1 MAYIDYYA
9 VLGVSKTATQ
19 EEIKKAYRKLARQYH
34 PDVNANKE
42 EASRKFKE
50 INEANAVLS
59 DPDKRK
65 KYDQYGEHWEH
76 AEQYEE
82 ARRQQQR
89 SGDSGFQYH
98 EGAEGFDDYEA
109 FSDFFSS
116 MFGRQGRAKAT
127 GFKGQD
133 VSTVLH
139 LKLTDILE
147 TQKQVLEVNGKKIR
161 ITIPAGVANK
171 QTIKIAGH
179 GGKGYNNGPNGDLYI
194 TFEIVNNTAFEVHG
208 HNLHKTI
215 PITLYDAL
223 LGGEIILETL
233 SGKVKVPVAP
243 ETENNKKVKL
253 RGKGLPVYKK
263 EGEFG
268 DLYVTYSVELP
279 KHLSDK
285 EKELFEQLRSIRKHA
300 S

>member
-1 MAYIDYYA
+1 MAYIDYYS
-9 VLGVSKTATQ
+9 VLGVPKTATAD
-19 EEIKKAYRKLARQYH
+19 EIKKAFRKLARKYH

-42 EASRKFKE
+42 EANRKFKE
-50 INEANAVLS
+50 INEANEVLS
-59 DPDKRK
+59 DPEKRK

-82 ARRQQQR
+82 AQRHQQSSGGSGYEYHQ
-89 SGDSGFQYH
+89 SGD
-98 EGAEGFDDYEA
+98 GFDDYEA
-109 FSDFFSS
+109 FSDFFGS
-116 MFGRQGRAKAT
+116 MFGKQGRAKTA

-133 VSTVLH
+133 VSATLRLH
-139 LKLTDILE
+139 LTDILV
-147 TQKQVLEVNGKKIR
+147 TQKQVLEVNGKKLR
-161 ITIPAGVANK
+161 ITIPAGVANG

-194 TFEIVNNTAFEVHG
+194 TFDIVNNSSFDVKG
-208 HNLHKTI
+208 NDLYKTI
-215 PITLYDAL
+215 SISMYDAL
-223 LGGEIILETL
+223 LGGEVIVETL
-233 SGKVKVPVAP
+233 SGKVKVLITP

-268 DLYVTYSVELP
+268 DLYITYSIVLP
-279 KHLSDK
+279 KNLSEK
-285 EKELFEQLRSIRKHA
+285 EKELFEQLRSMRKHV

>member
-1 MAYIDYYA
+1 MAYIDYYS
-9 VLGVSKTATQ
+9 VLGVPKTATAD
-19 EEIKKAYRKLARQYH
+19 EIKKAFRKLARKYH

-42 EASRKFKE
+42 EANRKFKE
-50 INEANAVLS
+50 INEANEVLS
-59 DPDKRK
+59 DPEKRK

-82 ARRQQQR
+82 AQRHQQSSGGSGYEYHH
-89 SGDSGFQYH
+89 SGD
-98 EGAEGFDDYEA
+98 GFDDYEA
-109 FSDFFSS
+109 FSDFFGS
-116 MFGRQGRAKAT
+116 MFGKQGRAKTA

-133 VSTVLH
+133 VSATLRLH
-139 LKLTDILE
+139 LTDILV
-147 TQKQVLEVNGKKIR
+147 TQKQVLEVNGKKLR
-161 ITIPAGVANK
+161 ITIPAGVANG

-194 TFEIVNNTAFEVHG
+194 TFDIVNNSSFDVKG
-208 HNLHKTI
+208 NDLYKTI
-215 PITLYDAL
+215 SISMYDAL
-223 LGGEIILETL
+223 LGGEVIVETL
-233 SGKVKVPVAP
+233 SGKVKVLITP

-268 DLYVTYSVELP
+268 DLYITYSIVLP
-279 KHLSDK
+279 KNLSEK
-285 EKELFEQLRSIRKHA
+285 EKELFEQLRSMRKHV